1 MGGEFMKQADCI
13 IIGGG
18 IAGIQAAIQLGRYKH
33 DIIVIDS
40 AQGRSSIAKA
50 YHNILGWPDGVSGK
64 QLRTLGRQHAEKFGV
79 EFTDDTVTSLEKKQG
94 MFFIQTKNDRE
105 YQAKMIFLGTGIT
118 DNIPPI
124 KNIYSTLGTS
134 TYICP
139 DCDGYEIM
147 DKQTVVLGGGN
158 TGAGMALTLLYW
170 SKDIIYVNHLKSKID
185 DEYRD
190 KLTANHIPVIE
201 EEVCEVHV
209 NANQELTGIELV
221 SGKIIRA
228 EKAFTAFKGN
238 KLNNDLAL
246 QLGVQVNENN
256 HVVVHP
262 RTKET
267 NIKGVWAGGD
277 LVAHSEQVTI
287 SMGDGTQSAIWIH
300 KRLLGHPLP
309 YD

>member
-40 AQGRSSIAKA
+40 AQGRSSVAKA

-79 EFTDDTVTSLEKKQG
+79 EFTDDTVISLEKKQDK
-94 MFFIQTKNDRE
+94 FFIQTKNDRE

-158 TGAGMALTLLYW
+158 TGASMALTLLYW

-185 DEYRD
+185 EEYRD

-209 NANQELTGIELV
+209 DDNQELTGIELV
-221 SGKIIRA
+221 SGKIIEA

-238 KLNNDLAL
+238 KLNNGLAL

>member
-1 MGGEFMKQADCI
+1 MKQADCI

-64 QLRTLGRQHAEKFGV
+64 QLRMLGRQHAEKFGV
-79 EFTDDTVTSLEKKQG
+79 EFLDDTVKSLEKKQDK
-94 MFFIQTKNDRE
+94 FFIRTKNDMDYE
-105 YQAKMIFLGTGIT
+105 AKMIFLGTGIT

-124 KNIYSTLGTS
+124 KNIYPTLGTS

-147 DKQTVVLGGGN
+147 DKQTVVIGGGN
-158 TGAGMALTLLYW
+158 AGAGMALTLLYW
-170 SKDIIYVNHLKSKID
+170 SKDIIYVNHSKTKID
-185 DEYRD
+185 DEYRE
-190 KLTANHIPVIE
+190 KLKKNQIPVIE

-209 NANQELTGIELV
+209 NAKQQLTAIQLA
-221 SGKIIRA
+221 SGKIIEA

-238 KLNNDLAL
+238 KLNNELAL

-256 HVVVHP
+256 HVVIHP

-287 SMGDGTQSAIWIH
+287 SMGDGTQAAIWIH
-300 KRLLGHPLP
+300 KRLLGQPLP

>member
-79 EFTDDTVTSLEKKQG
+79 EFTDDTVTSLEKKQDK
-94 MFFIQTKNDRE
+94 FFIKTKNDRE

-209 NANQELTGIELV
+209 DANQELTGIELV
-221 SGKIIRA
+221 SGKLIRA

>member
-79 EFTDDTVTSLEKKQG
+79 EFMDDTVTSLEKKQDK
-94 MFFIQTKNDRE
+94 FFIQTKNDRE
-105 YQAKMIFLGTGIT
+105 FQAKMIFLGTGIT

-185 DEYRD
+185 DEYRN

-209 NANQELTGIELV
+209 DANQELTGIELV

-238 KLNNDLAL
+238 KLNNGLAL

>member
-1 MGGEFMKQADCI
+1 MKQADCI

-79 EFTDDTVTSLEKKQG
+79 EFTDDTVTSLEKKQDK
-94 MFFIQTKNDRE
+94 FFIQTKNDRE

-170 SKDIIYVNHLKSKID
+170 SKDIIYVNHLESKID

>member
-79 EFTDDTVTSLEKKQG
+79 EFTDDTVISLEKKQDK
-94 MFFIQTKNDRE
+94 FFIQTKNDRE

-209 NANQELTGIELV
+209 DDNQELTGIELV

-238 KLNNDLAL
+238 KLNNDLAY
-246 QLGVQVNENN
+246 G
-256 HVVVHP
+256 
-262 RTKET
+262 
-267 NIKGVWAGGD
+267 
-277 LVAHSEQVTI
+277 HSI
-287 SMGDGTQSAIWIH
+287 SIW
-300 KRLLGHPLP
+300 
-309 YD
+309 